1 MAYLWGLRFK
11 FWKSKK
17 FYMEEQEIIFRRN
30 STLLKKKA
38 VSAQLKT
45 HETHKTQDAQDEQS
59 TNMKPSNPPQPTSRH
74 VWNPSDLEVIKTA
87 VMKKRKPKKIQ
98 QQFFPNVGL
107 ATVQNCVAR
116 IKKQM
121 EREKDEDE
129 KSGGLDSGEDSEE
142 ENPSSDRV
150 GGLIRGALGQ
160 PSAKPQSASSNS
172 SINITSVPSTP
183 PRSHHAPA
191 PCAPPPPAHVPT
203 PSIQTTTIEGFP
215 EHGDTHNIPV
225 ISWSW
230 PDGMFYTLIKR
241 STGIAVDAF
250 VGSDGIHKGRKTK
263 TRSTGDLI
271 LEKTPK
277 KRTHHPIA
285 LEISSEARLGNHRHN
300 HKAPPQIQ
308 ASTLPY
314 VPTPSIQTTTTEWF
328 PEHGDT
334 HNIPVISWSWPDGMF
349 CSDFY
354 PVCIKHALGTKAY
367 KCFAENLQTVHRKQV
382 SATG

>member
-1 MAYLWGLRFK
+1 
-11 FWKSKK
+11 
-17 FYMEEQEIIFRRN
+17 
-30 STLLKKKA
+30 
-38 VSAQLKT
+38 
-45 HETHKTQDAQDEQS
+45 S
-59 TNMKPSNPPQPTSRH
+59 TNMKPSNRPQPTSRH

-87 VMKKRKPKKIQ
+87 VMKKRKPKQIQ

-129 KSGGLDSGEDSEE
+129 KYGGLDSGEDSEE
-142 ENPSSDRV
+142 ENPSSDRI
-150 GGLIRGALGQ
+150 GDLIRGALGQ

-191 PCAPPPPAHVPT
+191 PCALPPPAHVPT

-250 VGSDGIHKGRKTK
+250 VGSDGIHVIY
-263 TRSTGDLI
+263 SW
-271 LEKTPK
+271 TP
-277 KRTHHPIA
+277 TED
-285 LEISSEARLGNHRHN
+285 EISQLAFDLKCHTSYLPNIVNTWKVEKVITPPVEIGNSVDIVSDIESFIVFR
-300 HKAPPQIQ
+300 
-308 ASTLPY
+308 
-314 VPTPSIQTTTTEWF
+314 VPLRAANRI
-328 PEHGDT
+328 
-334 HNIPVISWSWPDGMF
+334 
-349 CSDFY
+349 
-354 PVCIKHALGTKAY
+354 
-367 KCFAENLQTVHRKQV
+367 
-382 SATG
+382 